1 MLSNKVKISKL
12 NLDDM
17 NALQIM
23 LRPAL
28 EHHPVSQT
36 DPMNCIMAT
45 VAGIFMDISRKIQ
58 FSYPNPGKKY
68 SISLSTAQ
76 AFALQSYSTQIKTAN
91 NHNMAVFLHFNNSI
105 NQQLIH
111 ITTMRK
117 I

>member
-1 MLSNKVKISKL
+1 MILNKVKISKL

-17 NALQIM
+17 SALQIM

-45 VAGIFMDISRKIQ
+45 VAGVFMDISRKIQ
-58 FSYPNPGKKY
+58 FAYLDPGKKY
-68 SISLSTAQ
+68 SISLNTAQ
-76 AFALQSYSTQIKTAN
+76 AFAVQSYSTQFKTAN

-111 ITTMRK
+111 ITSMKK

>member
-1 MLSNKVKISKL
+1 
-12 NLDDM
+12 M

-23 LRPAL
+23 LRPAF
-28 EHHPVSQT
+28 EYHPVSQT

-45 VAGIFMDISRKIQ
+45 VAGIFMEISKKVQ
-58 FSYPNPGKKY
+58 FAYLNQGKKY
-68 SISLSTAQ
+68 SISLTTAQ
-76 AFALQSYSTQIKTAN
+76 AFAVQTYSSQLKTAN

-111 ITTMRK
+111 ITSMKK

>member
-76 AFALQSYSTQIKTAN
+76 AFALQSYSTQIKRVFFLIKME
-91 NHNMAVFLHFNNSI
+91 NHPLILYICATIISVIVSVFY
-105 NQQLIH
+105 
-111 ITTMRK
+111 
-117 I
+117 